1 MFEVL
6 CFGDSNTWGYSPK
19 SRDRFARKTRWPG
32 VLQAAL
38 GDGFSVVEEGLG
50 GRTTVWDDPIEGDKN
65 GRRQL
70 PAPLESHKPLDLVV
84 LMLGTND
91 LKRRFSAPASDI
103 AAGVERLIG
112 IILASS
118 SGGTGKAPRILVI
131 APPPLGRLSDLAE
144 MFEGGTEKS
153 PAAGQAVQAG
163 RRGIRVRVS
172 RRGQRDSLE
181 RPGRNPLRG
190 EGAPGPRRGGREGSQ
205 EDPRRVRV
213 LDA

>member
-19 SRDRFARKTRWPG
+19 SAERFARNTRWTG

-38 GDGFSVVEEGLG
+38 GDGCGVIEEGLN

-70 PAPLESHKPLDLVV
+70 PALLESHKPLDLVV

-103 AAGVERLIG
+103 AAGVERLVG

-118 SGGTGKAPRILVI
+118 SGRTGKAPKVLVI
-131 APPPLGRLSDLAE
+131 APPPLARLTDLAE
-144 MFEGGTEKS
+144 MFDGGTEKS
-153 PAAGQAVQAG
+153 RLLGKLYARVAAEQGCAF
-163 RRGIRVRVS
+163 
-172 RRGQRDSLE
+172 
-181 RPGRNPLRG
+181 
-190 EGAPGPRRGGREGSQ
+190 
-205 EDPRRVRV
+205 
-213 LDA
+213 LDAGSVIRSSDLDGIHLEEKEHRALGEAVAKEVRKILGS

>member
-70 PAPLESHKPLDLVV
+70 PALLESHKPLDLVV

-118 SGGTGKAPRILVI
+118 SGGTGKAPKIFVI
-131 APPPLGRLSDLAE
+131 APPPLGKLSDLAE

-153 PAAGQAVQAG
+153 RLLGKLYRQVAAEYGCAF
-163 RRGIRVRVS
+163 
-172 RRGQRDSLE
+172 
-181 RPGRNPLRG
+181 
-190 EGAPGPRRGGREGSQ
+190 
-205 EDPRRVRV
+205 
-213 LDA
+213 LDAGSVIHSSDLDGIHFEEKEHRALGEAVAREVKKILVA